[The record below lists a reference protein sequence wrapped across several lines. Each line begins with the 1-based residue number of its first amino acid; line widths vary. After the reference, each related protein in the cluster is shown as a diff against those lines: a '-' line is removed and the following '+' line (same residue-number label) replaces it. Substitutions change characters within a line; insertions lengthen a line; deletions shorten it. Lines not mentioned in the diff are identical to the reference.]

1 MGQAWPRYLPGAT
14 TEAIVC
20 ALLIEAH
27 AILVDVLADTRQ
39 GLPSSMGHGD
49 RAASYARTHYTPDEV
64 RAAWN
69 ACAATAGNENIL
81 LYCAADVSAVGAEIE
96 TQMDQEFVVDIA
108 A

>member
-1 MGQAWPRYLPGAT
+1 MGRAWPRYLPGAT
-14 TEAIVC
+14 AEAIVC

-27 AILVDVLADTRQ
+27 AILVEQLADARQ
-39 GLPSSMGHGD
+39 DLIEAHD

-81 LYCAADVSAVGAEIE
+81 LYYAADVSAVGAEIE
-96 TQMDQEFVVDIA
+96 TQMDQEFGIA